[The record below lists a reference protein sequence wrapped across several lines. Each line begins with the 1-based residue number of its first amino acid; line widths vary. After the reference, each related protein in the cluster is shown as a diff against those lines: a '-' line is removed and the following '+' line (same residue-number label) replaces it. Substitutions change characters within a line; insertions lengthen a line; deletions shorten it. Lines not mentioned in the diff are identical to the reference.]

1 MLNITFHDL
10 PWVHSENGGIVFSV
24 THVSYLFEA
33 LGVLLKCPPTLPKIF
48 IADSGSLQLTLGSE
62 QAIVTPSRVKV
73 VVEWSGATLRPDTK
87 SGIAHAI
94 HAFLKAYGF
103 EKNVLIVFEKIH
115 INDAFVE
122 KNGNIVPV
130 PQLPEPFRDFRGFTV
145 R

>member
-10 PWVHSENGGIVFSV
+10 PWVHSENGGIVFSHAHLC
-24 THVSYLFEA
+24 TLFET

-48 IADSGSLQLTLGSE
+48 IADAGSLQLSLGGE
-62 QAIVTPSRVKV
+62 QAFVTPSRVKV

-103 EKNVLIVFEKIH
+103 EKSVLIIFQEIETK
-115 INDAFVE
+115 NAFVE